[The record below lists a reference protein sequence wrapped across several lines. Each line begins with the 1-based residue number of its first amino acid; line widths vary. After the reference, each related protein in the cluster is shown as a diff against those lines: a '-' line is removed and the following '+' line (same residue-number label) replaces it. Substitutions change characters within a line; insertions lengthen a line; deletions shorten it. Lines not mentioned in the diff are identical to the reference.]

1 MDTLQKCSPLGP
13 ASPAVRS
20 AIAIADITQDHD
32 QVSRSHFTCGG
43 NGGRSS
49 LVDPCSRFYLQWI
62 GWKK

>member
-13 ASPAVRS
+13 ASP
-20 AIAIADITQDHD
+20 AIADITQDHD